1 LCIRA
6 SVNFI
11 AVCRGGYIALVV
23 TAGLIVGTEIW
34 PGEKLTDLSGK
45 LQAIQEPSWMR
56 TKRGKA
62 MYLYAQVLQRVGNS
76 DKAWWD
82 KEA

>member
-1 LCIRA
+1 MCIRA

-45 LQAIQEPSWMR
+45 LGLCFCDPNFLEGQI
-56 TKRGKA
+56 
-62 MYLYAQVLQRVGNS
+62 NS
-76 DKAWWD
+76 LVSADD
-82 KEA
+82 MGS